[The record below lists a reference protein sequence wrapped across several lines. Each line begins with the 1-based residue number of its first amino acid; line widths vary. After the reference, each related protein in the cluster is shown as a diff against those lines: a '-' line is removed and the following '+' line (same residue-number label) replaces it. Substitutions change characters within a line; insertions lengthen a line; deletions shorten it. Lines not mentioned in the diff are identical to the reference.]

1 MKSMRSCKMHLSTL
15 LRNIEWV
22 MRQFKL
28 VGRRELEFHL
38 DARIPEPAE
47 DEVLVQVGACTICGR
62 SDLTYYHYLGQRD
75 HCAKGCFG
83 HEIAG
88 TVVEVGRHVS
98 ARWVDQRVFI
108 RAPRTTGYAEYAA
121 AREIALGVLPAEVP
135 FEQGAILQL
144 LPLAINATRGV
155 RLGDRVLIIGQG
167 PVGLMA
173 LQVARIRGASR
184 IVVADLDSWRLKRA
198 AALGADDTIHVSAQE
213 MTALKDAI
221 VDIDVAIDAVGTPVT
236 VNACIDLVC
245 HHGLVVLLGTHHV
258 DTHVTFDLVNWE
270 HKGLRVHSSAEATDE
285 ERRAAMR
292 QAQRLVDAGRIRLP
306 EMLTHVMPLEDL
318 PKAIENLSRS
328 PILQPEGMQSPF
340 SGPPTET
347 LKVAICP

>member
-1 MKSMRSCKMHLSTL
+1 
-15 LRNIEWV
+15 

-28 VGRRELEFHL
+28 VARQKLEFRS
-38 DARIPEPAE
+38 DAEIPEPGD
-47 DEVLVQVGACTICGR
+47 DEVIVQVAACTICGR
-62 SDLTYYHYLGQRD
+62 SDLTYYHYLGRRD

-88 TVVEVGRHVS
+88 KVVDVGRHVS
-98 ARWVDQRVFI
+98 ARWVGQRVFI
-108 RAPRTTGYAEYAA
+108 RTPRTTGYAEYAA
-121 AREIALGVLPAEVP
+121 AREIALGSLPAAIP

-155 RLGDRVLIIGQG
+155 SLGDRVVIIGQG

-184 IVVADLDSWRLKRA
+184 IVVADLDKWRLKRSA
-198 AALGADDTIHVSAQE
+198 ELGADETIHVSADDL
-213 MTALKDAI
+213 TSLGDA
-221 VDIDVAIDAVGTPVT
+221 VADVDVAIDAVGTPT
-236 VNACIDLVC
+236 TANACVDLVR
-245 HHGLVVLLGTHHV
+245 HHGLVVFLGTHHI
-258 DTHVTFDLVNWE
+258 DTRVTFDLVQWE

-306 EMLTHVMPLEDL
+306 QMLTHVMPLEDL
-318 PKAIENLSRS
+318 PKAIELLSRS
-328 PILQPEGMQSPF
+328 SILKPEGTPLQAY
-340 SGPPTET
+340 GPPPET
-347 LKVAICP
+347 LKIAICP

>member
-1 MKSMRSCKMHLSTL
+1 
-15 LRNIEWV
+15 

-28 VGRRELEFHL
+28 VARRELEFHS

-47 DEVLVQVGACTICGR
+47 DEVLVQVKACTICGR

-88 TVVEVGRHVS
+88 MVVDVGRHVS
-98 ARWVDQRVFI
+98 ARWIGQRVFV
-108 RAPRTTGYAEYAA
+108 RTPRTTGYAEYAA
-121 AREIALGVLPAEVP
+121 AREIALGSLPAQIP

-144 LPLAINATRGV
+144 LPLAVNATRGIK
-155 RLGDRVLIIGQG
+155 LGDRVTIIGQG

-184 IVVADLDSWRLKRA
+184 IVVADLDSWRLKCS
-198 AALGADDTIHVSAQE
+198 AALGADETIHVRAQE
-213 MTALKDAI
+213 MTSLNDA
-221 VDIDVAIDAVGTPVT
+221 VSDIDVAIDAVGTPTT
-236 VNACIDLVC
+236 VNTCIKLVR
-245 HHGLVVLLGTHHV
+245 HHGLVVLLGTHHI
-258 DTHVTFDLVNWE
+258 DTHVTFDLVQWE
-270 HKGLRVHSSAEATDE
+270 HKGLRIHSSAEATDE
-285 ERRAAMR
+285 ERRAAML

-318 PKAIENLSRS
+318 PKAIEIVSQNS
-328 PILQPEGMQSPF
+328 ILEPEGTRSLF
-340 SGPPTET
+340 SGPPPET

>member
-1 MKSMRSCKMHLSTL
+1 
-15 LRNIEWV
+15 

-28 VGRRELEFHL
+28 VARRELEFRS
-38 DARIPEPAE
+38 DAQVPEPAE
-47 DEVLVQVGACTICGR
+47 DEVLVQVKACTICGR

-88 TVVEVGRHVS
+88 KVVDVGRHVS
-98 ARWVDQRVFI
+98 TRWVGQRVFV
-108 RAPRTTGYAEYAA
+108 RTPRTTGYAEYAA
-121 AREIALGVLPAEVP
+121 AREIALGSLPAQIP

-155 RLGDRVLIIGQG
+155 KLGDRVLIIGQG
-167 PVGLMA
+167 PVGIMA

-184 IVVADLDSWRLKRA
+184 IVVADLDSWRLKRS
-198 AALGADDTIHVSAQE
+198 AALGADETIRVSAQE
-213 MTALKDAI
+213 MSSLNDA
-221 VDIDVAIDAVGTPVT
+221 VADIDVAIDAVGTPVT
-236 VNACIDLVC
+236 VNACINLVR

-258 DTHVTFDLVNWE
+258 DTHVTFDLVQWE

-285 ERRAAMR
+285 ERLAAMR

-306 EMLTHVMPLEDL
+306 EMLTHTMPLEAL
-318 PKAIENLSRS
+318 PKAIEILSQS
-328 PILQPEGMQSPF
+328 SILEPEGVRSFF
-340 SGPPTET
+340 SGPPSET